1 MREDERQRE
10 SASGRAREGRQ
21 RDGRRERSRAHLLLR
36 AEHLLKSLSPHQGVG
51 VSRLRAV
58 RCIFML
64 IASGL
69 KFELLGDEG
78 REGSQQ
84 KTGGGKAG
92 RRR

>member
-1 MREDERQRE
+1 
-10 SASGRAREGRQ
+10 
-21 RDGRRERSRAHLLLR
+21 
-36 AEHLLKSLSPHQGVG
+36 
-51 VSRLRAV
+51 LRAV